1 MKKYLC
7 ILSIMIYCLLVIIS
21 TQKPLASFNTNQ
33 EVNVRYESCEDGYK
47 LCTYNL
53 TISSSDNK
61 ILYNTLQKKAWYISS
76 GLSDFFLSQNYVSP
90 SDSLITVYF
99 DEMWLSISSNGVI
112 RDITN
117 DKYAYISWINN
128 QEKCKAIYE
137 EVYALI
143 LNVHQKM

>member
-1 MKKYLC
+1 MKKSLYF
-7 ILSIMIYCLLVIIS
+7 LSIITLCLLALFS
-21 TQKPLASFNTNQ
+21 LKKPLVSFNKNQ
-33 EVNVRYESCEDGYK
+33 EVNVRCEFCEEGDT
-47 LCTYNL
+47 LCTYTL
-53 TISSSDNK
+53 TIPSSDNE

-76 GLSDFFLSQNYVSP
+76 GLSDFFLSQNNVSP

-128 QEKCKAIYE
+128 QEKCKSIYE
-137 EVYALI
+137 EVYDLI
-143 LNVHQKM
+143 VTQSK

>member
-1 MKKYLC
+1 MKKSLYF
-7 ILSIMIYCLLVIIS
+7 LSIITLCLLALFS
-21 TQKPLASFNTNQ
+21 LKKPLASFNTNQ
-33 EVNVRYESCEDGYK
+33 EVNVRYEFCEDGYK
-47 LCTYNL
+47 LRTYNL

-76 GLSDFFLSQNYVSP
+76 GLSDFFLSQNYVSS
-90 SDSLITVYF
+90 SDSVITVYF

-128 QEKCKAIYE
+128 QEKCKSIYE
-137 EVYALI
+137 EVYDLI
-143 LNVHQKM
+143 VTQSK

>member
-1 MKKYLC
+1 MKKILHF
-7 ILSIMIYCLLVIIS
+7 LSIIILCFFVMISIK
-21 TQKPLASFNTNQ
+21 KPLASFNTNQ
-33 EVNVRYESCEDGYK
+33 EVNVRYEFCEDGYK
-47 LCTYNL
+47 PCTYNL

-76 GLSDFFLSQNYVSP
+76 GLSDFFFSQNYVSP

-117 DKYAYISWINN
+117 DKYAYISLINN
-128 QEKCKAIYE
+128 QKKCEAIYDQ
-137 EVYALI
+137 VYALI
-143 LNVHQKM
+143 ATQCK

>member
-1 MKKYLC
+1 MKKSLYF
-7 ILSIMIYCLLVIIS
+7 LSIITLCFLVFFFFK
-21 TQKPLASFNTNQ
+21 KPLASFNQNQ
-33 EVNVRYESCEDGYK
+33 EVNVRCEFCEDGDA
-47 LCTYNL
+47 LCTYTL

-61 ILYNTLQKKAWYISS
+61 ILYNTLQKKAWYVSN
-76 GLSDFFLSQNYVSP
+76 GLSDFFFSQNYVSP
-90 SDSLITVYF
+90 SDSVITVYF
-99 DEMWLSISSNGVI
+99 DEMILSISSNGVI

-143 LNVHQKM
+143 VTQSK

>member
-1 MKKYLC
+1 MKKSLYF
-7 ILSIMIYCLLVIIS
+7 LSIIILCLLVFFS
-21 TQKPLASFNTNQ
+21 LKKPLASFNTNQ
-33 EVNVRYESCEDGYK
+33 EVNVRYESCEDGDTPF
-47 LCTYNL
+47 TYTL
-53 TISSSDNK
+53 TISSSDNE
-61 ILYNTLQKKAWYISS
+61 ILHNTLQKKAWYISN
-76 GLSDFFLSQNYVSP
+76 GLSEFFFSQNYVSP
-90 SDSLITVYF
+90 SDSVITVYF

-143 LNVHQKM
+143 ATQSK